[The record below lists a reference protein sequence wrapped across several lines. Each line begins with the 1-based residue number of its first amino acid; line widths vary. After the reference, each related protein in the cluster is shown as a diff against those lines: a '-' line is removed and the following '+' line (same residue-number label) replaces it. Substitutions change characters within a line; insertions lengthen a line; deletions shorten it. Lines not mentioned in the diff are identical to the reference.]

1 MHATADPVFVELPVG
16 QAARV
21 TVSITN
27 TGTVIDAYDVSAF
40 GLDPQWVQVQP
51 PRLSLFPG
59 ETGLV
64 EATIA
69 LPEDF
74 PAGDRMIAVHVRS
87 ENDPTEFSLAQVN
100 LDVAERPRA
109 TMRADPAMII
119 GGNKAVFGLV
129 IANEGNATIEV
140 QPEGIDPE
148 DRAEIEF
155 EPASIVLPP
164 GRREVV
170 RAQVKGGRPWFGQP
184 KPRVIQFGL
193 RQQPAEAMA
202 TFLQR
207 PRIGRWLIS
216 LLGLITVA
224 AIFAAVISRT
234 FDQVISEAKPD
245 DALLNAALEQDQEA
259 GAVVPVDAAS
269 VSGAVVSAS
278 TGQGVAGVQADLFS
292 SENGVVALAS
302 AATNAD
308 GQFAFGKL
316 GTGTFRLRFTGAGFA
331 EQWYEAGATFADAT
345 DIEVEAGGAVNLTDI
360 ELGGLPGSV
369 RGFVIADDPTGA
381 VATLVVPG
389 TADPALEAE
398 VLEVDVSADGSFLF
412 EEVPSPAQYQLVV
425 AKPGFATDVRT
436 VLVGPAQDIEGIEV
450 ILREGDG
457 VIGGRIS
464 STTGPL
470 GGVEIEATDGTTTVT
485 TVSLTEGDVGFFAL
499 RSLPTPGTYT
509 VTVAREGYSSQTVTV
524 TLTEGQQITDLSI
537 SIAPNTGSLT
547 GLAGLS
553 GIGPAGG
560 VTVTITG
567 GEVELTTVSASIGTI
582 GEWVVEELPV
592 PATYT
597 ITFSR
602 SGYVA
607 QTRLIDLDPL
617 AGTAI
622 ATGIDATLLPADS
635 TVRGVIRNVDGTA
648 VGGASILLT
657 DGTTERR
664 LTSATDPLGTFEFAK
679 VPAGTYTLTAS
690 LPGTTPA
697 VVLVNLTPGELEEL
711 DLRLQQRASLGGQV
725 LRSDPQTGAFV
736 PFPGAVVRLF
746 PAAAFPGIPSQAVN
760 TVTTDADGRYVFP
773 SLEAPVN
780 FVVAVY
786 ASATAGDPLDSLLIQ
801 TVPSQA
807 VAVPTFQIVEIF

>member
-16 QAARV
+16 QAARIA
-21 TVSITN
+21 VSITN
-27 TGTVIDAYDVSAF
+27 TGAVIDAYDVSTF
-40 GLDPQWVQVQP
+40 GLDPQWVDLRP
-51 PRLSLFPG
+51 ARLSLFPG
-59 ETGLV
+59 ETGIV

-74 PAGDRMIAVHVRS
+74 PAGDRMIALHVRS

-100 LDVAERPRA
+100 LDVAERPR
-109 TMRADPAMII
+109 TTLRVDPAMII

-129 IANEGNATIEV
+129 VANEGNATIEV
-140 QPEGIDPE
+140 QPDGVDPE
-148 DRAEIEF
+148 DKAEIEF
-155 EPASIVLPP
+155 EPASLVLAP

-170 RAQVKGGRPWFGQP
+170 RARVTGGRPWFGQP
-184 KPRVIQFGL
+184 TPRVIQFGL
-193 RQQPAEAMA
+193 RNQPAEAVG

-224 AIFAAVISRT
+224 AVFAAVLSRT
-234 FDQVISEAKPD
+234 FDQVISEAKTD
-245 DALLNAALEQDQEA
+245 DALLNAALEESQEA
-259 GAVVPVDAAS
+259 GAVVPVNAAS
-269 VSGAVVSAS
+269 VSGTVISS
-278 TGQGVAGVQADLFS
+278 TNGQGVAGVQADLFS
-292 SENGVVALAS
+292 SDNGLVPLAS

-345 DIEVEAGGAVNLTDI
+345 DIEVEEGGAVELAEI
-360 ELGGLPGSV
+360 ELGGLPGSI
-369 RGFVIADDPTGA
+369 RGVVVADDPTGA

-389 TADPALEAE
+389 TADPEVDAE

-412 EEVPSPAQYQLVV
+412 EEVPSPADYQLVV
-425 AKPGFATDVRT
+425 AKPGFATDVRSV
-436 VLVGPAQDIEGIEV
+436 VLGPAQALEGIEIV
-450 ILREGDG
+450 LREGDG
-457 VIGGRIS
+457 VIGGRILS
-464 STTGPL
+464 PAGPL
-470 GGVEIEATDGTTTVT
+470 GGVEIEATDGTTTVS

-509 VTVAREGYSSQTVTV
+509 VTVTRDGYSSQAVTV
-524 TLTEGQQITDLSI
+524 TLTDGQQITDLSI
-537 SIAPNTGSLT
+537 SIAPDTGSLT
-547 GLAGLS
+547 GNAGLS

-567 GEVELTTVSASIGTI
+567 GEVELTTVSASIGTV
-582 GEWVVEELPV
+582 GEWVAEQLPV

-602 SGYVA
+602 SGYVS
-607 QTRLIDLDPL
+607 QTRLVDLDPV

-622 ATGIDATLLPADS
+622 ATGIDATLLPADA
-635 TVRGVIRNVDGTA
+635 TVRGVVRGVDGA
-648 VGGASILLT
+648 PVAGATIVLT

-664 LTSATDPLGTFEFAK
+664 LTSATEPLGEFEFAK
-679 VPAGTYTLTAS
+679 VPAGTYTLDAS

-711 DLRLQQRASLGGQV
+711 DLRLQQRASLLGQV
-725 LRSDPQTGAFV
+725 LRSDPQTGQFV

-746 PAAAFPGIPSQAVN
+746 PAAAFPGTPAQAVN

-780 FVVAVY
+780 YVVAVY
-786 ASATAGDPLDSLLIQ
+786 ASSTAGDPLDSTLVQ

-807 VAVPTFQIVEIF
+807 ITVPTFQIVEVF